1 MSDGRSQECLAECL
15 ADIKGHLRGLKVGRA
30 RVYSKS
36 QEPWALMFF
45 CQCLCDKD
53 LVTQIF

>member
-1 MSDGRSQECLAECL
+1 MSDGRSQECL

-36 QEPWALMFF
+36 QELWALMFF